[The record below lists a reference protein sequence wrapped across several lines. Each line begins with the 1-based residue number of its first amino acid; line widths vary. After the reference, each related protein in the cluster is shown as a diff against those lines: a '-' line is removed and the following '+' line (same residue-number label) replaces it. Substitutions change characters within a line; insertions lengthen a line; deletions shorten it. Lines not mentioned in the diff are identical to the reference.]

1 MTLQVALVPHF
12 ICVLLQGAGESM
24 LLQQPLIYCH
34 FAAGAEDP
42 CYMPV
47 TDWEGLK
54 AVLRETV
61 DTYNELHS
69 AMHLVLFED
78 AMQHV

>member
-1 MTLQVALVPHF
+1 
-12 ICVLLQGAGESM
+12 M

-34 FAAGAEDP
+34 FAKGSQDP

-47 TDWEGLK
+47 KDWEVLK
-54 AVLRETV
+54 MFLTEAL
-61 DTYNELHS
+61 DDYNELNA